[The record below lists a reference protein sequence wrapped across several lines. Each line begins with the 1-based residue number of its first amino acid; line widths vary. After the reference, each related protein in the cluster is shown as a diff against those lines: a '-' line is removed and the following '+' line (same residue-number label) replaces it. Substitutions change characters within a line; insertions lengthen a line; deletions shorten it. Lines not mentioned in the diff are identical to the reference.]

1 MVERKGLSFPILA
14 GLCGLLLLAQSKPT
28 ALRTSEEILRSFV
41 EDFRSDPAASEPMA
55 FGIKVSGEGGGDW
68 HVLVAGKKGADGSFQ
83 VDLGRGI
90 PPSPAAFYTLDLD
103 TLRKIDGDEINALT
117 AMGRARAS
125 DAAPMDIGL
134 MEGFE
139 PAPDFFGRLIPFT
152 FHFWTRGFPEV
163 VSFGRAQSRE
173 VHGANMVIFYYQ
185 EGDRKSVV

>member
-41 EDFRSDPAASEPMA
+41 EDFRSVPAASEPMA

-68 HVLVAGKKGADGSFQ
+68 HILVAGKKGADGSFQ

-103 TLRKIDGDEINALT
+103 TLRKIDGDEINAIDLPQCVEVERIESGRSM
-117 AMGRARAS
+117 AMKSTRLRPWAG
-125 DAAPMDIGL
+125 
-134 MEGFE
+134 
-139 PAPDFFGRLIPFT
+139 PAPA
-152 FHFWTRGFPEV
+152 TRRPWILG
-163 VSFGRAQSRE
+163 
-173 VHGANMVIFYYQ
+173 
-185 EGDRKSVV
+185 